1 MMVMVLSVIFVVAE
15 LGLLICTILTLVCKF
30 KNRKILKDVVAWS
43 LICLTYT
50 AIAYKYSERIVETEA
65 VVTDRNRDS
74 KDSEFWG
81 GIKTYNYYLE
91 LDFNSKHECIM
102 VSKSIYDEVKV
113 GDTVNVKI
121 KTTIFNWITD
131 AEIIGMPVD
140 RACEQVSK
148 NSSENGRS

>member
-1 MMVMVLSVIFVVAE
+1 MIVMVLSVIFVVAE
-15 LGLLICTILTLVCKF
+15 LGLLICAILMLVCTF

-50 AIAYKYSERIVETEA
+50 SIAYKYSERIVETEA

-91 LDFNSKHECIM
+91 VDFDSKHECIM

-113 GDTVNVKI
+113 GDTVNVEMKVGLFNHIMEI
-121 KTTIFNWITD
+121 K
-131 AEIIGMPVD
+131 EVSVD
-140 RACEQVSK
+140 RACEQ
-148 NSSENGRS
+148 

>member
-1 MMVMVLSVIFVVAE
+1 MIVMALSVIFVVAE
-15 LGLLICTILTLVCKF
+15 LGLLICAILMLVCTF
-30 KNRKILKDVVAWS
+30 KNRKILKDVIAWS

-50 AIAYKYSERIVETEA
+50 SIAYKYSERIVETEA

-91 LDFNSKHECIM
+91 VDFDSKHECIM

-113 GDTVNVKI
+113 GDTVNVEMKVGLFNRIMEI
-121 KTTIFNWITD
+121 K
-131 AEIIGMPVD
+131 EVSVD
-140 RACEQVSK
+140 RACEQ
-148 NSSENGRS
+148 

>member
-1 MMVMVLSVIFVVAE
+1 MGSV
-15 LGLLICTILTLVCKF
+15 
-30 KNRKILKDVVAWS
+30 NAWS

-50 AIAYKYSERIVETEA
+50 AVAYKYSERIVETEA

-91 LDFNSKHECIM
+91 VDFDSKHECIM

-113 GDTVNVKI
+113 GDTVNVEMKVGLFNRIMEI
-121 KTTIFNWITD
+121 K
-131 AEIIGMPVD
+131 EVSVD
-140 RACEQVSK
+140 RACE
-148 NSSENGRS
+148 R